1 MGSPR
6 AHMSSIAQSAP
17 LPVLKAPANFPT
29 KQQHN
34 SEPLPTSHL
43 RSCHRKDSVW
53 VANSTSHSLF
63 FAPVVSDKSDGST
76 EGLQSS
82 HVIINLVKCAV
93 GAGSFSLPFAFVQTG
108 IVFGAIS
115 LVVFGAV
122 AAYTMGLV
130 ADAEKQAVHLRGALL
145 ADDVEKSPD
154 QQQQQRRMTYP
165 EMMGTLF
172 PGATICGQ
180 NLLQILV
187 TTMIVLTSLGV
198 SIAYC
203 LFIVT
208 TFSKAPFS
216 LGVDAIVLML
226 IVPVAALAQLRS
238 FKYLAFTS
246 VLGDVAVTVG
256 IIGNVIIGLADGRS
270 CKWPSTDL
278 VASVNSDFGDVS
290 KGLATISFLFLVHMM
305 TLPMAQSLD
314 KDLEE
319 PQGFKTVAWVSYAF
333 IGGLNLVFTVLAVC
347 IFAEDG
353 GILNPLTDNLGS
365 GGAAATIKVLLS
377 VDLLFTIPMIMAVG
391 REIVESSV
399 LRKLTTDEV
408 DETDP
413 ASSPTF
419 REELIRTVTRL
430 LYAALVMALTDG
442 AVHSSGINTAF
453 GDVLNLVGGLA
464 NTTLGLILPPLAYH
478 RAQNSGWSLE
488 RGAGVLISLVG
499 LALLGSS
506 TYFTLDQMATGGR

>member
-1 MGSPR
+1 
-6 AHMSSIAQSAP
+6 MSSIAQSAP
-17 LPVLKAPANFPT
+17 LPVLKAPANFAT

-43 RSCHRKDSVW
+43 RSCRRKDSVW

-63 FAPVVSDKSDGST
+63 FAPVVSDGST
-76 EGLQSS
+76 EGLQTS

-108 IVFGAIS
+108 IIFGAIS

-122 AAYTMGLV
+122 AAYTMGLL
-130 ADAEKQAVHLRGALL
+130 ADAEKQAVHLRGSLL
-145 ADDVEKSPD
+145 AEDVEKSPD
-154 QQQQQRRMTYP
+154 QQQQRMTYP

-172 PGATICGQ
+172 PGATFCGQ
-180 NLLQILV
+180 NVLQILV

-216 LGVDAIVLML
+216 LGVDAIVLLL

-256 IIGNVIIGLADGRS
+256 IVGSVIIGLADGRS
-270 CKWPSTDL
+270 CKWPNTDL

-347 IFAEDG
+347 IFAEDDG

-391 REIVESSV
+391 REIVEGRV
-399 LRKLTTDEV
+399 LHKLTTDEV

-413 ASSPTF
+413 GSSPMF

-430 LYAALVMALTDG
+430 LYAALVLALTEG